1 MNSPLQALRRSWVRQ
16 AVSSGLKMLQARDFV
31 KDKIASCR
39 VTSGRL
45 DSQFDSFC
53 EEWIRYKE
61 LTSLKR
67 RVDMC
72 DEMSQSEMFVALG
85 WASDGSYIDQYD
97 SWNQASS
104 ARRMENCVRDMR
116 EFCIPLPRRY
126 NEL

>member
-16 AVSSGLKMLQARDFV
+16 AASRGFKMLQARDFV

-53 EEWIRYKE
+53 EEWIRYQE

-72 DEMSQSEMFVALG
+72 DEMSQNEVFVALG
-85 WASDGSYIDQYD
+85 WAVEGSYIERYE
-97 SWNQASS
+97 SWNQAASLQRIKV
-104 ARRMENCVRDMR
+104 AIKDMQ

-126 NEL
+126 Q